1 MRFFTPRAAFH
12 SRKMREIAV
21 LFALFVIPG
30 ATAPASLVEFAGH
43 LRPLLALALRNG
55 AFFLLV
61 QYLLDIEEERT
72 FAMHGACRP
81 KTPVGTV
88 GTAVVVWTTL
98 LMISLIVAF
107 IAERVGVVDG
117 ASREE
122 VGTILHILDNRYPY
136 VLWIPILVVTLL
148 TVGYV
153 EELFFRTYL
162 IFRFRQLGLAES
174 KTVVLSALLFSA
186 GHGYQGVVALFF
198 AFVAGLILGLMWYR
212 RPHLHAFA
220 VGHTLYNIT
229 ALVISAA

>member
-1 MRFFTPRAAFH
+1 MRFFTPRTAFH
-12 SRKMREIAV
+12 SRKTRELAV

-72 FAMHGACRP
+72 FATQAGSRSR
-81 KTPVGTV
+81 TPTGTI
-88 GTAVVVWTTL
+88 GTTVLVWTTL
-98 LMISLIVAF
+98 LMISLLVAF
-107 IAERVGVVDG
+107 IAERAGIIDG

-122 VGTILHILDNRYPY
+122 VGTILHILNNRYSAL
-136 VLWIPILVVTLL
+136 LWIPILVVTLL

-153 EELFFRTYL
+153 EELFFRTYM
-162 IFRFRQLGLAES
+162 IFRFRQLGLNRS

-186 GHGYQGVVALFF
+186 GHGYQGAVALFF
-198 AFVAGLILGLMWYR
+198 AFVAGLILGSLWYR

-220 VGHTLYNIT
+220 VGHTLYNVT

>member
-1 MRFFTPRAAFH
+1 MRFFTPGTAFR
-12 SRKMREIAV
+12 SRKTREIAV

-72 FAMHGACRP
+72 FALRGGSRP
-81 KTPVGTV
+81 KTTTATIGT
-88 GTAVVVWTTL
+88 TLLVWTTL
-98 LMISLIVAF
+98 LMISLLVAF
-107 IAERVGVVDG
+107 IVARIGITDTT
-117 ASREE
+117 SSEE
-122 VGTILHILDNRYPY
+122 VGTILHILNNQYSSL
-136 VLWIPILVVTLL
+136 VWIPILVVTLL

-162 IFRFRQLGLAES
+162 IFRFRQLGLDRL
-174 KTVVLSALLFSA
+174 KTVVLSALLFSV
-186 GHGYQGVVALFF
+186 GHGYQGAVALFF
-198 AFVAGLILGLMWYR
+198 AFVAGLILGALWYR
-212 RPHLHAFA
+212 HPHLHAFA
-220 VGHTLYNIT
+220 VGHTLYNVT